1 MWKATFLLGSVALV
15 LASGCAKP
23 PALADV
29 ASPKFAQTAPDS
41 FDVLM
46 KTTKGPVTV
55 RVYRA
60 WAPLGADRFYSLVQG
75 RYYDGVAFFR
85 VVRQFVAQFG
95 LHGDPAV
102 NAAWDPR
109 TIPDDTTV
117 ASNTRGILSFAHG
130 GPGSR
135 SVQLFFNLGDNA
147 RLDHLP
153 PAGFAPLGKATLES
167 LPALDAL
174 ETKYSGGGLT
184 ELAGPD
190 QDSIVAKGDEYLR
203 REFPDLD
210 RIESARVVRSW
221 K

>member
-1 MWKATFLLGSVALV
+1 MGKAASLLALAALA
-15 LASGCAKP
+15 LASACAKP
-23 PALADV
+23 PALVDA
-29 ASPKFAQTAPDS
+29 ANPRFAETAPDS

-46 KTTKGPVTV
+46 NTTKGPITV
-55 RVYRA
+55 RVHRA
-60 WAPLGADRFYSLVQG
+60 WAPRGADRFYSLVKG

-117 ASNTRGILSFAHG
+117 ASNTRGMLSFAHG
-130 GPGSR
+130 GPDSR
-135 SVQLFFNLGDNA
+135 STQLFFNLGDNS

-167 LPALDAL
+167 LPVLDAL
-174 ETKYSGGGLT
+174 ETKYSGEGRV

-190 QDSIVAKGDEYLR
+190 QDSITAKGDEYLR
-203 REFPDLD
+203 RAFPDLD
-210 RIESARVVRSW
+210 RIENARVVRIW
-221 K
+221 